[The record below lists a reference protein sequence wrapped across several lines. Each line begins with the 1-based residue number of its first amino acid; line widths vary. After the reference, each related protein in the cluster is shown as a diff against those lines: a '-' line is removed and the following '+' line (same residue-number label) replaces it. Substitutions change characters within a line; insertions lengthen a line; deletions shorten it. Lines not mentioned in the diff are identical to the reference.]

1 MFLKNIKDVNTEQ
14 NKIFTEDYFKLENYQ
29 QFIRLTRG
37 ELVYINHPTKGL
49 CIPDFDNIY
58 IKVASQVQTEK

>member
-1 MFLKNIKDVNTEQ
+1 MNTEQ

-49 CIPDFDNIY
+49 CIDNIY
-58 IKVASQVQTEK
+58 VTVASQVQTEN